1 MAATPLGRHFPI
13 PGFWPVPGFWPR
25 SPRHRLRSDG
35 SPVLSSRT
43 MSLLPA
49 GSPSTEGVTMS
60 NRSFEGLDAT
70 LGAMHLRPPTVVS
83 ADDTLAQ
90 VASAMVRDGVS
101 CAILEEQPLRVVT
114 EFDLARGLAQG
125 LGPEDPVAT
134 IASAH
139 PSWAPPSASVAEAA
153 ALDGQPRH
161 PASRRARHLRPA
173 QRPRLHG
180 RALRRHRPLA
190 GTDGPLCEVRRHHA
204 AQRQRGLATRST
216 RLLRHSA

>member
-13 PGFWPVPGFWPR
+13 PGSCPFVPAAA
-25 SPRHRLRSDG
+25 
-35 SPVLSSRT
+35 SRRRAAGT
-43 MSLLPA
+43 VDPDDVPICRP

-70 LGAMHLRPPTVVS
+70 LGGMHLRPPTLVS
-83 ADDTLAQ
+83 ADDTLAD

-125 LGPEDPVAT
+125 MGPGDAVAT

-139 PSWAPPSASVAEAA
+139 PSWAPPSASVAE
-153 ALDGQPRH
+153 
-161 PASRRARHLRPA
+161 
-173 QRPRLHG
+173 
-180 RALRRHRPLA
+180 
-190 GTDGPLCEVRRHHA
+190 
-204 AQRQRGLATRST
+204 
-216 RLLRHSA
+216 